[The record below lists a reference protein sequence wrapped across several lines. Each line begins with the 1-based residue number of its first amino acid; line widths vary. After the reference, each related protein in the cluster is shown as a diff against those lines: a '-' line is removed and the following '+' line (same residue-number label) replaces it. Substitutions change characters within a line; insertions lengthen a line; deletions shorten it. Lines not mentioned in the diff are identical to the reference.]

1 MQPTNN
7 WKKELQQR
15 IGDKKMPREVIKLLI
30 SHGVYILDRPWAPL
44 VSTKADKKKNNRKSV
59 LSAAKVFWDSVLVWE
74 YPPRKSE
81 YNVIT
86 TTKKDLRESHLRYF
100 AVTDMLLSLL
110 YKEYVSL
117 EAKDDGTW
125 VEGDKVLGLNFHHG
139 FYRNNKA
146 LCHSFFDA
154 LEDHLQETGSAS
166 YEWKL
171 VKTGSTNSKLKV
183 FVIKS

>member
-1 MQPTNN
+1 MQPQTN

-15 IGDKKMPREVIKLLI
+15 IGNREMSKAVIKLLI
-30 SHGVYILDRPWAPL
+30 TFGVYILDIPEAPL
-44 VSTKADKKKNNRKSV
+44 LSTKADKKKNSRKSV
-59 LSAAKVFWDSVLVWE
+59 KGTAASFWDSVLVWE
-74 YPPRKSE
+74 YPPRKVE
-81 YNVIT
+81 YNVII
-86 TTKKDLRESHLRYF
+86 TTKKDLRQSDIKYF
-100 AVTDMLLSLL
+100 AVADMLLSLL

-125 VEGDKVLGLNFHHG
+125 IEGDKVLGLNFHHG